1 MSGRANESRF
11 EPEAVAALM
20 AREEQRFTDAHPKS
34 KALAERTGV
43 AWLAGAPMSW
53 MREAPSPFPVF
64 AERAKGSTL
73 TDVDGHEYADLC
85 MADTGALMG
94 HSPDAVAAAIAER
107 AGTGMTLFTPTEDA
121 AWVGE
126 ELVRRFGL
134 PVWQSAITATD
145 ANRFC
150 IAFSRQI
157 TGRAKV
163 LVFQGCYHGS
173 LAEATVSLDAQ
184 GNAVGRT
191 EVYGAAGDPAHSARC
206 VEQNDLAAL
215 ERELAFGDV
224 ACVLTE
230 PCLTNVGIVPPAEG
244 WHEDLRALTRKHGA
258 LLIMDE
264 THTICAGPGGCTKA
278 WGLEPDMFTIGK
290 SVAAG
295 VPVALY
301 GFSAETARQ
310 AREAMERFGGWGMS
324 VVGSTLAGNA
334 LQMAALRAT
343 LEHVMTEANYA
354 RNMIPAAEHFVNRI
368 NGLISDVGVAWHAHR
383 LGARAEYVFLPRPAV
398 NGSEAMAA
406 ADKPLERLIHLYL
419 LNRGVLTTPFYNVVL
434 CAPTTTS
441 EQIDRYA
448 DGLADCLGELADPT
462 TT

>member
-1 MSGRANESRF
+1 
-11 EPEAVAALM
+11 M

-258 LLIMDE
+258 LLNHGRDP
-264 THTICAGPGGCTKA
+264 HDLRRAGGLHEGMGARTRHVHDRQVGC
-278 WGLEPDMFTIGK
+278 GRG
-290 SVAAG
+290 AG
-295 VPVALY
+295 RAL
-301 GFSAETARQ
+301 RL
-310 AREAMERFGGWGMS
+310 FGGDRPAGE
-324 VVGSTLAGNA
+324 GSDG
-334 LQMAALRAT
+334 ALR
-343 LEHVMTEANYA
+343 
-354 RNMIPAAEHFVNRI
+354 
-368 NGLISDVGVAWHAHR
+368 R
-383 LGARAEYVFLPRPAV
+383 LGHERGGQHAGGQRAPDGGAQSDPRAC
-398 NGSEAMAA
+398 
-406 ADKPLERLIHLYL
+406 H
-419 LNRGVLTTPFYNVVL
+419 
-434 CAPTTTS
+434 
-441 EQIDRYA
+441 DR
-448 DGLADCLGELADPT
+448 GELRPEHDSGGGSIS
-462 TT
+462 